1 MTTQFNL
8 NFIAAHPRKISDDA
22 PESADLLAAVEN
34 AVNDLGMVPVS
45 AIAWRQDDTV
55 YDDKVEKEW
64 AEKFPPNLLLA
75 VAKLLDGF
83 RGQLVDPDSDVFDQD
98 LADEDSQPGCGYAY
112 MASVDLTE
120 KYIQYRGRLA
130 QEQLE
135 ARRMQEPS

>member
-55 YDDKVEKEW
+55 YDAKVEQEW
-64 AEKFPPNLLLA
+64 AEKFPPNLILA

-83 RGQLVDPDSDVFDQD
+83 VAQMVDPESDVIAPDGGGPW
-98 LADEDSQPGCGYAY
+98 DEPSAVWTAEAY
-112 MASVDLTE
+112 V
-120 KYIQYRGRLA
+120 QYRGRLA

-135 ARRMQEPS
+135 ARRAAQEPS